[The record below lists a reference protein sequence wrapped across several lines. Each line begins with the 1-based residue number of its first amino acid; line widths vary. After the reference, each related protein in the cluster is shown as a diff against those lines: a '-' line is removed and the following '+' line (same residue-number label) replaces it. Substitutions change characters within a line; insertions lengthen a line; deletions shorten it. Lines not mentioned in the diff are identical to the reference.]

1 MPQVVENQ
9 QKKKRAFVMEEESD
23 IFDFTNIKKVEP
35 GADQALKI
43 NRLSN

>member
-35 GADQALKI
+35 ADQALKI